1 MPQENTFETH
11 IGFLVHEV
19 SRKRRNYFDRVLK
32 PMGITRAQLVM
43 LLQLERLP
51 PDTGISQRQLAE
63 EMNVRQVSLGEKV
76 ALLEASG
83 CIERRIDAADRRQRN
98 LFLTDLG
105 RIVIQ
110 KSRKLVSNVNAE
122 VLDGIPAEDIQ
133 AAERTLEAM
142 RQNLARLDG

>member
-1 MPQENTFETH
+1 MPQGNRFETH

-19 SRKRRNYFDRVLK
+19 SRKRRNYFDRMLK

-51 PDTGISQRQLAE
+51 PGAGISQRQLAE
-63 EMNVRQVSLGEKV
+63 EMNVSQVSLGEKV

-83 CIERRIDAADRRQRN
+83 CIERKIDPADRRQRN

-105 RIVIQ
+105 RSVIR
-110 KSRKLVSNVNAE
+110 KSRQLVLSVNAS

-142 RQNLARLDG
+142 RRNLTKLHG